1 MFKIK
6 VKKSGLIARAL
17 QRAFSVGLSAA
28 LMLSLVPKSGMVSAE
43 VPEPGRTLSGME
55 VNVMVASSWADNYDA
70 DFYDKISG
78 EYATS
83 YNTAGTALEIGTAAQ
98 LAAFAKF
105 VNDGNNFENKF
116 VRLTADIDLQ
126 GVAPDISYVNDG
138 DSGFKVKIDGE
149 VSNNWVP
156 IGYSGSQAFN
166 GTFDGGY
173 HFISNMVLY
182 NGSYDCL
189 GLFGVVTTG
198 EIKCLAINSTS
209 AIICPNAGYD
219 LAGAIT
225 GCFEGVMKNCYNAA
239 QIFFDG
245 YRGYIGGLVGTGGV
259 VKNSC
264 NVGAIYACDSQ
275 NIGNNKLGGISGK
288 TDHIISNCINIS
300 PIYSYRIDYSKGGIL
315 GWENND
321 VNNCYYDKDVVG
333 EIGAVSG
340 SDNEANNV
348 KGLTTAQMQGETAK
362 LNMPGFADEKNEAG
376 EPLWIFKE
384 GKYPRLFFVP
394 GEDDEPEP
402 EETPG
407 SSAGVPGTTTPT
419 DGINTLIADVT
430 VNGQPQRIIV
440 RGSYRALPQ
449 GTRLLA
455 QVVARHA
462 DFDQQGYDIEHEIHY
477 QITLVDESGN
487 PLPMPL
493 PEDVELLLQVIPGL
507 DKSDLEVV
515 LAQSGIDTQ
524 FDENLVEIGGESYV
538 LVKTNHFSP
547 YSLIDKLTEEEKA
560 ELNKALENLSDK
572 EKSALGAVKTGDDPS
587 YVTILGL
594 VMILALGL
602 MLNSKIRPKKF

>member
-98 LAAFAKF
+98 LAAFAKY
-105 VNDGNNFENKF
+105 VNNGHDFANKH
-116 VRLTADIDLQ
+116 VRLTANIDTQ
-126 GVAPDISYVNDG
+126 GVAPKVTYINDG

-156 IGYSGSQAFN
+156 IGYSWSQAFN

-182 NGSYDCL
+182 NDIYNYNGYSYSDC
-189 GLFGVVTTG
+189 GLFGCIKNS
-198 EIKCLAINSTS
+198 EIKNVGVKNAFILGTGTIGRIAGSATNSTIES
-209 AIICPNAGYD
+209 CYGSGTMYSYGYSYTFVGGIIGKGSNST
-219 LAGAIT
+219 I
-225 GCFEGVMKNCYNAA
+225 KNCYNNGD
-239 QIFFDG
+239 IFG
-245 YRGYIGGLVGTGGV
+245 STGFGSASIQV
-259 VKNSC
+259 
-264 NVGAIYACDSQ
+264 
-275 NIGNNKLGGISGK
+275 GGISGDCGNM
-288 TDHIISNCINIS
+288 T
-300 PIYSYRIDYSKGGIL
+300 
-315 GWENND
+315 
-321 VNNCYYDKDVVG
+321 NCYSSGRVYAYSPSSTNIGALSAWGTVENSYYNSDVAG
-333 EIGAVSG
+333 NIGAVG
-340 SDNEANNV
+340 GADDQANNA
-348 KGLTTAQMQGETAK
+348 KGLTTAQMQGNSAK
-362 LNMPGFADEKNEAG
+362 INMVCFTEDD
-376 EPLWIFKE
+376 WIFNE
-384 GKYPRLFFVP
+384 GEYPCLKGFF
-394 GEDDEPEP
+394 EEADEPEG
-402 EETPG
+402 TPG
-407 SSAGVPGTTTPT
+407 SENQGNE
-419 DGINTLIADVT
+419 INVLTADVT
-430 VNGQPQRIIV
+430 VNGQPQRIMV